1 MRLPSSTKT
10 ASWPKVRNQSQVDAC
25 ASRRPLVGWLTSSHQ
40 NQLRDVNTGFQQPYD
55 ANTYGAG
62 GVPPGQLG
70 IKARLID
77 LISAVRTLM
86 RSTCLLRT
94 KKILTFIIKLCS
106 TPHCHK
112 YSSHLVRAGLGLNGT
127 LCLNHCT
134 CLVNTPHY
142 NQTPSTWPF

>member
-1 MRLPSSTKT
+1 MRLLSSTRT
-10 ASWPKVRNQSQVDAC
+10 ASWLKVRFQFQLDAC
-25 ASRRPLVGWLTSSHQ
+25 TSRRLLVGWLTSSHQ

-86 RSTCLLRT
+86 RSTCSLHS
-94 KKILTFIIKLCS
+94 KQILTLIITLRS
-106 TPHCHK
+106 TTHCHK
-112 YSSHLVRAGLGLNGT
+112 YSSHPIRASLGLKGT
-127 LCLNHCT
+127 L
-134 CLVNTPHY
+134 Y
-142 NQTPSTWPF
+142 A